1 MAGRGSGSVGLRPQR
16 PLHNRHIAIIVLLKQ
31 EVCGMDKERSGMR
44 AISLKSLNIIMSVM
58 AGAVALFM
66 LYVAWFSFSNFTVM
80 MESTQ
85 RHIASQRHAA
95 NLLAASDFL
104 TEQVLSFAL
113 SGDKA
118 YVDSYFSEVKGN
130 QRRDNALKNLE
141 LYFSHSEAYRHLKKA
156 MDRSNILMDRECRSM
171 RLVIEALGQDVAD
184 YPDVLA
190 RHRLS
195 NRDQMLSST
204 EKLALARSLLT
215 DEEYGSLKGKIRADV
230 MRSIDML
237 TAETQN
243 RQEESTET
251 LHKVMVLQFVLI
263 GALLVLAFF
272 FVAAA
277 SLLVVRPLR
286 RSVDLMLG
294 QRELPE
300 DGAYELKYLARTYN
314 RLFRQNKEHHRQ
326 LAYEAEHDPLTGLY
340 NRTSFDRMREVH
352 DKRSIALLLVDVDE
366 FKSINDTYGHDIGD
380 RILKKVAYK
389 LLSIFR
395 EEDFV
400 FRIGGD
406 EFAVIM
412 VYAKSELKQVV
423 ERKILECNRDLM
435 APEDGL
441 PKVSLSVGVAFS
453 DRKGGS
459 DSIYKDADKAL
470 YAVKNRGRNGVAFF
484 EGGQQEPQA

>member
-1 MAGRGSGSVGLRPQR
+1 
-16 PLHNRHIAIIVLLKQ
+16 
-31 EVCGMDKERSGMR
+31 MDKERSGMR

-66 LYVAWFSFSNFTVM
+66 LYVAWFSFSNFNVM

-85 RHIASQRHAA
+85 RHIESQRHAA

-314 RLFRQNKEHHRQ
+314 RLFRQNKEHH
-326 LAYEAEHDPLTGLY
+326 
-340 NRTSFDRMREVH
+340 
-352 DKRSIALLLVDVDE
+352 
-366 FKSINDTYGHDIGD
+366 
-380 RILKKVAYK
+380 
-389 LLSIFR
+389 
-395 EEDFV
+395 
-400 FRIGGD
+400 
-406 EFAVIM
+406 
-412 VYAKSELKQVV
+412 
-423 ERKILECNRDLM
+423 
-435 APEDGL
+435 
-441 PKVSLSVGVAFS
+441 
-453 DRKGGS
+453 
-459 DSIYKDADKAL
+459 
-470 YAVKNRGRNGVAFF
+470 
-484 EGGQQEPQA
+484 